1 MLSAGPVRILAGC
14 CWVTA
19 LPAGSGARSPHGA
32 PAATSLG
39 TRPPPP
45 AAGSGTAPALL
56 HRSHSV
62 PVPAPSTLVTV
73 TGGARPGGAA
83 LGTLRSPGTP
93 TEPQCNWH
101 AWGAAAGG
109 DTAQNILETC
119 LGCRG
124 SLQKWAGVEL
134 ISELKL
140 RSQKARPQSMEAEK
154 RHGSAFALAHG
165 EDLTDAAGVSF
176 HLKNWEK

>member
-1 MLSAGPVRILAGC
+1 MLLGDS
-14 CWVTA
+14 TA
-19 LPAGSGARSPHGA
+19 CGERSPQS
-32 PAATSLG
+32 PRG
-39 TRPPPP
+39 TRGHFPGHAPT
-45 AAGSGTAPALL
+45 SSCSRQWHGTSTAPPALL
-56 HRSHSV
+56 HHSHWV

-73 TGGARPGGAA
+73 TGRARPGSTAPGA
-83 LGTLRSPGTP
+83 LHSPGTP

-109 DTAQNILETC
+109 DTAQNTLETC

-124 SLQKWAGVEL
+124 SLQKWAAVEF

-140 RSQKARPQSMEAEK
+140 RSQKAQPQSTEAEK

-165 EDLTDAAGVSF
+165 EDLADAAGVSF